1 MRGRPVF
8 FWKIFIGTSQDYT
21 QVNIDVL
28 SLEIL
33 QFQLDF

>member
-1 MRGRPVF
+1 MKAKAVF
-8 FWKIFIGTSQDYT
+8 FWKAFTGNPEDYT
-21 QVNIDVL
+21 QVNIDIL